1 MSRLLAAGGL
11 RSLFEVSGGE
21 WGLVVLAGFKPVA
34 GCREAVWVG
43 SIPTRL
49 RQFGERTQPHA
60 AHARFLGMN
69 ERELVDA
76 IALLL
81 ASGVGSRT
89 GKLLIEQFRTA
100 TAAFAASRDDLLHVG
115 LTREQVE
122 SLRDPAL
129 PDRAWRELGAARAA
143 GADVVPLGSDA
154 YPPMLAETYDPPV
167 VLFGRG
173 HWRDALV
180 DAPVIA
186 IVGSRRASTYGRNV
200 AERIATDLARR
211 GVTVVSDLA
220 RGIDSVAHRGAVEA
234 GGRSVAVMG
243 TGIDAIYPRENDRL
257 ASRLLERG
265 GLVTEFPTST
275 PPSGQNFPFRNR
287 VISGLSHGVLVVEA
301 ADRSGSL
308 ITARMAIE
316 QGRDVFAVPGNV
328 TSATSV
334 GPNLLIRD
342 GACLV
347 RTWADVVEELP
358 SPWRDRI
365 LEAEREQ
372 PAQAN
377 LSAVA
382 DVTEDERLVLKHLA
396 ADTPRHIDSLADR
409 TRLDAGSLADAL
421 FTLELKGLAAALPGG
436 LYIRKL

>member
-1 MSRLLAAGGL
+1 MD
-11 RSLFEVSGGE
+11 
-21 WGLVVLAGFKPVA
+21 
-34 GCREAVWVG
+34 
-43 SIPTRL
+43 
-49 RQFGERTQPHA
+49 
-60 AHARFLGMN
+60 
-69 ERELVDA
+69 ERESIDA

-81 ASGVGSRT
+81 ASGVGSRS
-89 GKLLIEQFRTA
+89 GKLLLEQFRTA
-100 TAAFAASRDDLLHVG
+100 TGAFAASRDDLLHVG
-115 LTREQVE
+115 LTREQIE
-122 SLRDPAL
+122 SLRDPTL
-129 PDRAWRELGAARAA
+129 PDRAWRELCAARSA
-143 GADVVPLGSDA
+143 GAEIVPLGSDR

-173 HWRDALV
+173 PWREALV
-180 DAPVIA
+180 EAPVVA

-200 AERIATDLARR
+200 AERIAKDLARR
-211 GVTVVSDLA
+211 GVTIVSGLA
-220 RGIDSVAHRGAVEA
+220 RGIDAVAHRGAVEA
-234 GGRSVAVMG
+234 GGRSVAIMG
-243 TGIDAIYPRENDRL
+243 TGIDAVYPRENERL
-257 ASRLLERG
+257 AVRLLDRG

-287 VISGLSHGVLVVEA
+287 VISGLAHGVLVVEA

-347 RTWADVVEELP
+347 RSWADVVEELP
-358 SPWRDRI
+358 SPFRDQI
-365 LEAEREQ
+365 LEAERE
-372 PAQAN
+372 PAAQTL
-377 LSAVA
+377 LSAAA
-382 DVTEDERLVLKHLA
+382 DVSNDERLALKHLA
-396 ADTPRHIDSLADR
+396 ADAPRHIDWLADR

-436 LYIRKL
+436 FYVRKL